1 MNKPGVSVNKGV
13 LNATYNDVTQSN
25 QGLKVNESMK
35 VKENNLREIA
45 MEQYKEVQNTIG
57 GPNMAFLRDTITAKA
72 SSLAQKTN
80 FNLKKLN
87 NVCGEIFST
96 LRQRISMMNQVQK
109 QLDPQTQQFNPNN
122 EYTSGKADYSTTR
135 YSAMVMSESELKEEE
150 ENLGDLT
157 GYTECVNPFYEWGNS
172 YYQGN
177 AKKVGKATL
186 LTLMVFILT
195 MLFTNVIRIYFG
207 GTPGGSFSSP
217 GEKAIFQFFA
227 SLLIAPILEEP
238 AKMISIRGGYGKH
251 FFFAFNILEFGG
263 HILLALLSGVS
274 GSALGLY
281 VLIRGVC
288 VLFHALSMKIQ
299 ASGGNRQ
306 SLGKST
312 IKVAITIL
320 LHFIFNALFMKYVG
334 VTGGMVASKVL
345 MFVIGFFGVA
355 FGIFKIVGKRNNP
368 SMTGNRNFTTA
379 SNLET

>member
-1 MNKPGVSVNKGV
+1 MNKPGVGINKGV
-13 LNATYNDVTQSN
+13 LNATYNDVIRSN

-35 VKENNLREIA
+35 VNETLRKSKSDA
-45 MEQYKEVQNTIG
+45 VYQSVLNTIG
-57 GPNMAFLRDTITAKA
+57 EENMKSLRENITAQA
-72 SSLAQKTN
+72 TVLAQKTN
-80 FNLKKLN
+80 FSLKKVN
-87 NVCGEIFST
+87 KVCGEIFSN
-96 LRQRISMMNQVQK
+96 LKQRISMMNQVQK

-122 EYTSGKADYSTTR
+122 EYTSGKANYSTTR
-135 YSAMVMSESELKEEE
+135 YSATAMSESELKEEE

-157 GYTECVNPFYEWGNS
+157 GYTECVNPFYEWGNP
-172 YYQGN
+172 YYQSN
-177 AKKVGKATL
+177 TKKIGKATL

-227 SLLIAPILEEP
+227 SLFIAPILEEP

-263 HILLALLSGVS
+263 YVLLALLSGVS

-288 VLFHALSMKIQ
+288 VLFHALTMKIH
-299 ASGGNRQ
+299 ASGGNNQ
-306 SLGKST
+306 SLTKST

-334 VTGGMVASKVL
+334 VTGGLVAGKVL

-355 FGIFKIVGKRNNP
+355 FGIFKIVGKRNNS